1 MFLRRHLER
10 LRHFVVHKILGVHD
24 SPHRIALGVAIGIF
38 VAWTPTIG
46 FQMALTVLLAT
57 ILRANKVVGVPIVW
71 ISNPATLWIYIPN
84 YLLGCWLLREE
95 PSTDRLVNA
104 LIQAFGVNDNGLRE
118 RFVVLVQ
125 TLWDVL
131 APLMLGSAIIAAI
144 LGAICYVATYQGVLA
159 YHRWRR
165 QVAPRVPGAEVSC
178 DSPAPLRREL
188 KAESQKQGFNVP
200 AQLDVTAEG
209 TKAGL
214 ELDAPT
220 EPTESISAAPKPPNA
235 TRHR

>member
-1 MFLRRHLER
+1 MFLCRQLER
-10 LRHFVVHKILGVHD
+10 LRHFVVNKILGVHD

-38 VAWTPTIG
+38 VTWTPTIG
-46 FQMALTVLLAT
+46 FQMALTVLLST
-57 ILRANKVVGVPIVW
+57 LLRANKVVGVPLVW

-131 APLMLGSAIIAAI
+131 APLMLGSVIVAAL
-144 LGAICYVATYQGVLA
+144 LGALCYAATYRGVLA
-159 YHRWRR
+159 YHRWRGR
-165 QVAPRVPGAEVSC
+165 APGAKALLRM
-178 DSPAPLRREL
+178 PAEGEQGGTGGSTPARLDMAAGSGL
-188 KAESQKQGFNVP
+188 KLPEATAESSQAA
-200 AQLDVTAEG
+200 AQEQ
-209 TKAGL
+209 
-214 ELDAPT
+214 
-220 EPTESISAAPKPPNA
+220 PKPPA
-235 TRHR
+235 RPS

>member
-1 MFLRRHLER
+1 MFLRRQVER
-10 LRHFVVHKILGVHD
+10 LCHFVVHKILGVHD

-38 VAWTPTIG
+38 VTWTPTIG
-46 FQMALTVLLAT
+46 FQMALTLLLST
-57 ILRANKVVGVPIVW
+57 LLRANKVVGVPLVW

-131 APLMLGSAIIAAI
+131 APLMLGSVIVGAI
-144 LGAICYVATYQGVLA
+144 LGAICYLATYQGVLA

-165 QVAPRVPGAEVSC
+165 QVAPRMMSGAVAEAPC
-178 DSPAPLRREL
+178 DSDAAQQGGEAGADVESAP
-188 KAESQKQGFNVP
+188 
-200 AQLDVTAEG
+200 DVSAHIDATAERVEP
-209 TKAGL
+209 GL
-214 ELDAPT
+214 ELDAVAEAVEA
-220 EPTESISAAPKPPNA
+220 EPERQRPS
-235 TRHR
+235 